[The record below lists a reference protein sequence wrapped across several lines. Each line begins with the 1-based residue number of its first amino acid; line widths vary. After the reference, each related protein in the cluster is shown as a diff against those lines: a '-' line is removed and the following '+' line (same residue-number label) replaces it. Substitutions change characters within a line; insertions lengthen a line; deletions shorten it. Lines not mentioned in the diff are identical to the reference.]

1 MLMNE
6 SSLQKILDKCNEIR
20 NAQTKAADQVDDS
33 IPGILFAIERNR
45 EASQLNRDLIQDI
58 NRKLDAI
65 IDHFGINYRPVT
77 FEPKD
82 WNSDNRNND
91 HRRQA

>member
-20 NAQTKAADQVDDS
+20 SAQKNATAQLDDT
-33 IPGILFAIERNR
+33 IRGILFAIEHNR
-45 EASQLNRDLIQDI
+45 EASKLNRDLIQDA

-65 IDHFGINYRPVT
+65 IDHLGIDYRPMS
-77 FEPKD
+77 FDPKD
-82 WNSDNRNND
+82 WNLKNPDNDQR
-91 HRRQA
+91 

>member
-20 NAQTKAADQVDDS
+20 GAQKKTTDQLDDA
-33 IPGILFAIERNR
+33 ILGILFAIERNR
-45 EASQLNRDLIQDI
+45 ESSQLNRDLIQDA

-65 IDHFGINYRPVT
+65 IDHLGIEYTPTT
-77 FEPKD
+77 FDPKD
-82 WNSDNRNND
+82 WNFENLNND
-91 HRRQA
+91 KR